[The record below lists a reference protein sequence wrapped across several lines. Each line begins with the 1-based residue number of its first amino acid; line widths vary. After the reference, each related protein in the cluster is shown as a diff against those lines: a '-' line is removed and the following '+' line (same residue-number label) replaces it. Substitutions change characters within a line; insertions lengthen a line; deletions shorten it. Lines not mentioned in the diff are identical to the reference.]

1 MSVSVSVVHVYD
13 RVRLCCATLHLCCV
27 GPWEHVLLMGVG
39 AWTMDY
45 VGKWTIKAQEV
56 DGCVCVCGV
65 YVWCVRVW
73 CACVVCVC
81 VFVCV
86 RARECVFIEMRT

>member
-13 RVRLCCATLHLCCV
+13 RVRLCFATLHVCCV

-56 DGCVCVCGV
+56 DGCVCVWFVRGVCASVCG
-65 YVWCVRVW
+65 VRVW
-73 CACVVCVC
+73 CVCVC
-81 VFVCV
+81 GCV
-86 RARECVFIEMRT
+86 RA